1 MDMAVN
7 YQDIVAKLQR
17 AGRLRDTEVSR
28 QPTDTET
35 MSAQEVQ
42 KVVGA
47 NQQAAQM
54 GTEGLFTGGL
64 GQTGRGAW
72 YSMLG
77 PGNAVTDYGA
87 LAQAAPG
94 PYVNTYRDA
103 INRTMNGLLNA
114 QPFRYDVNADGLYQ
128 QIKDNYLKAARQ
140 GMMDTQAQSAALTG
154 GYGNS
159 YGAQAGQQAYQESLG
174 NLTAMVPELYQL
186 AYQRYLQGQDDQRN
200 NLEAMYKLEGQD
212 YSRWLEEAQ
221 NYQQLM
227 ASLPAAV
234 RSGGMVAGGGGYM
247 GPSVIYPTG
256 SGAQTGG
263 TSINLDNVIALQKQY
278 ATGALNPYQM
288 MTQVGMG
295 YTFPGVS
302 SDDIRYAAMTYL
314 GYSPDTDVMAVPTS
328 LEYQKATP
336 IGSRLYTGGT
346 RTGTGTQTGAGT
358 QTGTGSVIDRNREY
372 VRTLTSGT

>member
-17 AGRLRDTEVSR
+17 AGKLRDTEVSS
-28 QPTDTET
+28 QPTDTGT

-114 QPFRYDVNADGLYQ
+114 QPFSYDVNADGLYQ

-234 RSGGMVAGGGGYM
+234 RSGGMAAGGGGYM

-256 SGAQTGG
+256 SGATGTTIDPNG
-263 TSINLDNVIALQKQY
+263 VIALTDY
-278 ATGALNPYQM
+278 VNGGYGTWEGLYNLYEAGGNLGNINRATFDAALYNAYGLGQ
-288 MTQVGMG
+288 QS
-295 YTFPGVS
+295 PGVS
-302 SDDIRYAAMTYL
+302 YADPGTL
-314 GYSPDTDVMAVPTS
+314 R
-328 LEYQKATP
+328 Q
-336 IGSRLYTGGT
+336 GSRTS
-346 RTGTGTQTGAGT
+346 TGTGTGT
-358 QTGTGSVIDRNREY
+358 RRGTGSVIDRNREF
-372 VRTLTSGT
+372 RSALASGT

>member
-17 AGRLRDTEVSR
+17 AGKLRDTEVSS
-28 QPTDTET
+28 QPTDTGT

-128 QIKDNYLKAARQ
+128 QIKDNYMKAARQ

-234 RSGGMVAGGGGYM
+234 RSGGMAAGGGGYM

-256 SGAQTGG
+256 SGATGG
-263 TSINLDNVIALQKQY
+263 NMLNPEEIDYALQGIKAGVFTLQDLPYIPGISQSTINYLNNREYGLY
-278 ATGALNPYQM
+278 APDPTQEGVDTMTGAAPVY
-288 MTQVGMG
+288 
-295 YTFPGVS
+295 
-302 SDDIRYAAMTYL
+302 RY
-314 GYSPDTDVMAVPTS
+314 PT
-328 LEYQKATP
+328 
-336 IGSRLYTGGT
+336 GR
-346 RTGTGTQTGAGT
+346 GTQTGAGT
-358 QTGTGSVIDRNREY
+358 QTGTGLSTTQLQSSQPGLVEWKKAHY
-372 VRTLTSGT
+372 